1 MISARHRLVAD
12 AALGVLAQHGS
23 RGLTHRAVD
32 AAAGL
37 PPGSTSYYYR
47 SRAALLSACVQ
58 RLVEDDHTE
67 LDALASRLVA
77 ADRAALAGLL
87 AEILHRW
94 LTTGRQRHLARYELT
109 LESARRPEVAAEL
122 HRSGDGL
129 RRRIAALLTELGAG
143 DPPRQARWLV
153 ACLDGILFD
162 NIAGANAGGPVAA
175 AELEAAAR
183 DLVDAVLPARDA
195 EPRPGDGESPGSGRA
210 TWRENPAG

>member
-32 AAAGL
+32 TAAGL

-58 RLVEDDHTE
+58 RLVEEDHAE
-67 LDALASRLVA
+67 LDGLAPRLAA
-77 ADRAALAGLL
+77 ADPATLARLL

-94 LTTGRQRHLARYELT
+94 LTAGRQRQLARYELT
-109 LESARRPEVAAEL
+109 LESVRRPEVAADL
-122 HRSGDGL
+122 HRSGAGL
-129 RRRIAALLTELGAG
+129 RDRIAELLTGLGAA

-153 ACLDGILFD
+153 ACVDGLLFD
-162 NIAGANAGGPVAA
+162 NIAGANATSRADP
-175 AELEAAAR
+175 AELAAAAR
-183 DLVDAVLPARDA
+183 DLVDAVLPGRDT
-195 EPRPGDGESPGSGRA
+195 PSPTATSPTSASLSGQ
-210 TWRENPAG
+210 